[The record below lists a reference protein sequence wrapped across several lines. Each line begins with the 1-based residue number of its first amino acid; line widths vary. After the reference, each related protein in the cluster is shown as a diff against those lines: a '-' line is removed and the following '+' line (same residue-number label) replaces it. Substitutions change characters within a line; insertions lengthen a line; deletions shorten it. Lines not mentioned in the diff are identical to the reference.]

1 MEPNI
6 IAFSN
11 ETMQFRLSI
20 DNSVQHVSLNAAV
33 FRFKTNW
40 LK

>member
-11 ETMQFRLSI
+11 ETMQFKLSI
-20 DNSVQHVSLNAAV
+20 DNNVHHVSLNDAV
-33 FRFKTNW
+33 FPDHKID
-40 LK
+40 